1 MTENQKKGNKVLA
14 AALIAVGLLALGL
27 CLRSGIVKFKS
38 MDNVVTV
45 KGLSEQQVPADKA
58 IWRVSFGRQGNDL
71 SSLYSSVDANA
82 KTVKDFI
89 KQAGITDDEIFEAS
103 PSVSNLEYQYRYSNN
118 KPAYKWQINQSMT
131 ISTKKVDAIRNL
143 VKTLTSEMLKKDIII
158 SDWAS
163 YDFTGLNDLKPE
175 MIKEATA
182 KAREAAQQFADNC
195 GSSLGKI
202 KTASQGQFSIED
214 LDETT
219 DYIKK
224 VRVVTSVTYYLK

>member
-1 MTENQKKGNKVLA
+1 MTENQKKGNRVLA
-14 AALIAVGLLALGL
+14 AGLIAIGLLALGL

-71 SSLYSSVDANA
+71 SSLYASVDANA
-82 KTVKDFI
+82 KIVKDFI
-89 KQAGITDDEIFEAS
+89 KKAGITDEEIFEAS
-103 PSVSNLEYQYRYSNN
+103 PSVSNLEDQYRYSNN
-118 KPAYKWQINQSMT
+118 RPDYKWQINQSMT

-143 VKTLTSEMLKKDIII
+143 VKTATSEMLKQGIVL

-163 YDFTGLNDLKPE
+163 YDFTGLNELKPK
-175 MIKEATA
+175 MIEEASA
-182 KAREAAQQFADNC
+182 NAMEAAKTFAANC
-195 GSSLGKI
+195 GSSVGKI

-224 VRVVTSVTYYLK
+224 VRVVTSITYYLK

>member
-103 PSVSNLEYQYRYSNN
+103 PSVSNLEDQYRYSNN

-182 KAREAAQQFADNC
+182 KAREAAQQFVDNC

>member
-14 AALIAVGLLALGL
+14 AGLIAVGLLALGL

-38 MDNVVTV
+38 MDNVVSV
-45 KGLSEQQVPADKA
+45 KGLSERQVPADKA

-71 SSLYSSVDANA
+71 SSLYSAVDANA
-82 KTVKDFI
+82 QTVKDFI
-89 KQAGITDDEIFEAS
+89 KRADITEDEIFEAS
-103 PSVSNLEYQYRYSNN
+103 PSVSNLEDQYRYSNN
-118 KPAYKWQINQSMT
+118 RPDYKWQITQSMT
-131 ISTKKVDAIRNL
+131 ISTDKVDAIRNL
-143 VKTLTSEMLKKDIII
+143 VKTTTTEMLKQGIII
-158 SDWAS
+158 SDYAS
-163 YDFTGLNDLKPE
+163 YDFSGLNELKPD

-182 KAREAAQQFADNC
+182 NAREAAQKFADNC

-202 KTASQGQFSIED
+202 KTASQGQFSIDD

-224 VRVVTSVTYYLK
+224 VRVVTTVTYYLK

>member
-1 MTENQKKGNKVLA
+1 
-14 AALIAVGLLALGL
+14 
-27 CLRSGIVKFKS
+27 
-38 MDNVVTV
+38 
-45 KGLSEQQVPADKA
+45 
-58 IWRVSFGRQGNDL
+58 
-71 SSLYSSVDANA
+71 
-82 KTVKDFI
+82 
-89 KQAGITDDEIFEAS
+89 
-103 PSVSNLEYQYRYSNN
+103 
-118 KPAYKWQINQSMT
+118 
-131 ISTKKVDAIRNL
+131 
-143 VKTLTSEMLKKDIII
+143 EMLKKDIII

>member
-1 MTENQKKGNKVLA
+1 MSENQKNGNKVLA
-14 AALIAVGLLALGL
+14 AAIVAVGLLALGL

-58 IWRVSFGRQGNDL
+58 IWRVSFGRKGNDL
-71 SSLYSSVDANA
+71 SSLYSAVDANTA
-82 KTVKDFI
+82 TVKAFI
-89 KQAGITDDEIFEAS
+89 KQAGITDEEIFESS
-103 PSVSNLEYQYRYSNN
+103 PSVTNLEDQYRYSNN
-118 KPAYKWQINQSMT
+118 RPDYKWQINQSLT
-131 ISTKKVDAIRNL
+131 ISTKNVDAIRNL
-143 VKTLTSEMLKKDIII
+143 VKTMTSEMLKKDIIV
-158 SDWAS
+158 SGWAS
-163 YDFTGLNDLKPE
+163 YDFTGLNELKPK
-175 MIKEATA
+175 MIEEATENA
-182 KAREAAQQFADNC
+182 KKAAEKFAENC

>member
-14 AALIAVGLLALGL
+14 AGLIAVGLLALGL

-45 KGLSEQQVPADKA
+45 KGLSEKQVPADKA

-71 SSLYSSVDANA
+71 SSLYASVDANA

-89 KQAGITDDEIFEAS
+89 KQAGITDEEIFEAS
-103 PSVSNLEYQYRYSNN
+103 PSVSNLEDQYRYSNN

-131 ISTKKVDAIRNL
+131 ISTNKVDAIRNL
-143 VKTLTSEMLKKDIII
+143 VKTLTTEMMKKDIII

-163 YDFTGLNDLKPE
+163 YDFTGLNVLK
-175 MIKEATA
+175 
-182 KAREAAQQFADNC
+182 
-195 GSSLGKI
+195 L
-202 KTASQGQFSIED
+202 
-214 LDETT
+214 
-219 DYIKK
+219 
-224 VRVVTSVTYYLK
+224 